1 MGKKKEN
8 SLGNANTHTHTHT
21 LASTCTGASTSTS
34 TCKFASRRH
43 KYTIILLENLSL
55 VYAVATVVNLFVR
68 I

>member
-1 MGKKKEN
+1 MKNGKEKGKLAWEHTHIHIHTV
-8 SLGNANTHTHTHT
+8 ANT
-21 LASTCTGASTSTS
+21 CTSTS

-43 KYTIILLENLSL
+43 KYTIIMLENLSL